1 LEQFKNKSTIRKAS
15 LIDATFIPPA
25 HEELDELL
33 SDLEAFIHNDE
44 IPHLIKIAIIHYQF
58 ETIHPFLDG
67 NGRVGRLLITLYLVS
82 NNIMDKPLLYLLDF
96 FERNRLSYYDK
107 LTLVRSDNDL
117 EQWIIFFL
125 VGIIETAEKSV
136 NTLNNIIDLKTN
148 IEDNIISSM
157 GRRSKNGILLL
168 QELFKEPLVT
178 VKKVQQITGLSAK
191 TANELVKT
199 FVEHKI
205 LSEMTG
211 YQRNRVFLFEQ
222 YLQLFHS
229 QD

>member
-1 LEQFKNKSTIRKAS
+1 
-15 LIDATFIPPA
+15 
-25 HEELDELL
+25 
-33 SDLEAFIHNDE
+33 
-44 IPHLIKIAIIHYQF
+44 
-58 ETIHPFLDG
+58 
-67 NGRVGRLLITLYLVS
+67 
-82 NNIMDKPLLYLLDF
+82 MDKPLLYLLDF

-205 LSEMTG
+205 LCLSA
-211 YQRNRVFLFEQ
+211 
-222 YLQLFHS
+222 
-229 QD
+229 